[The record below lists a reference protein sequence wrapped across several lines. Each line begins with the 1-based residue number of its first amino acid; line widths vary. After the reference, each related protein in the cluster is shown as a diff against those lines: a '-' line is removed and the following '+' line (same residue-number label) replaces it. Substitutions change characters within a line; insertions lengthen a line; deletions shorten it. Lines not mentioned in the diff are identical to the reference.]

1 MKQTQTITPPYLQPG
16 DVIGITAPARKV
28 SRDEMAPAIRLLEE
42 AGFVVKCSTNLY
54 GSENQFSGTDAA
66 RIADINELLS
76 DAKVKA
82 IIAARGGYGCMR
94 IVDGI
99 NWDYL
104 KNHPK
109 WIVGYSDMT
118 AFHAHIHQ
126 HIGLQTVHGTM
137 PINFLKDAESTQSLL
152 DVLSG
157 KTVNIETTSGELRL
171 NREGIGQGDLIGG
184 NLSLLYAI
192 QNSASDIDYSG
203 KVLFIED
210 LDEYLYHVDRMI
222 LSLKRAGKLKQLAG
236 LVVGGMDDMKDNTVP
251 FGQTAEEI
259 IRSHVEEYNYPVAF
273 GFPAGHGTKNLALK
287 MGAKVQLSVSETVA
301 ALKFI

>member
-16 DVIGITAPARKV
+16 DVIGIAAPARKV

-54 GSENQFSGTDAA
+54 GSENQFSGTDTA
-66 RIADINELLS
+66 RIADMNELLS
-76 DAKVKA
+76 DSTVKA

-94 IVDGI
+94 IVDGTDW
-99 NWDYL
+99 NYL
-104 KNHPK
+104 KEHPK
-109 WIVGYSDMT
+109 WIVGYSDVT
-118 AFHAHIHQ
+118 VFHAHIHQ

-137 PINFLKDAESTQSLL
+137 PINFLKDAESTKSLL
-152 DVLSG
+152 DVLCG
-157 KTVNIETTSGELRL
+157 KTISVQVVSDELQL
-171 NREGIGQGDLIGG
+171 NRTGMAEGELIGG

-192 QNSASDIDYSG
+192 QNSASDINYTG

-210 LDEYLYHVDRMI
+210 LDEYLYHIDRMV
-222 LSLKRAGKLKQLAG
+222 LSLKRAGKLKHLAG
-236 LVVGGMDDMKDNTVP
+236 LVVGGMDDMKDNAIP

-287 MGAKVQLSVSETVA
+287 MGAKVQLSVSETAA

>member
-16 DVIGITAPARKV
+16 DVIGIAAPARKV

>member
-99 NWDYL
+99 NWNYL
-104 KNHPK
+104 MEHPK
-109 WIVGYSDMT
+109 WIVGYSDIT
-118 AFHAHIHQ
+118 VFHAHVHQ

-137 PINFLKDAESTQSLL
+137 PINFLKDAESTKSLL
-152 DVLSG
+152 EVLCG
-157 KTVNIETTSGELRL
+157 KTINAEMTSSELRL
-171 NREGIGQGDLIGG
+171 NRVGVGQGELIGG

-192 QNSASDIDYSG
+192 QNSASDINYAG

-210 LDEYLYHVDRMI
+210 LDEYLYHIDRMV
-222 LSLKRAGKLKQLAG
+222 LSLKRAGKLKHLAG
-236 LVVGGMDDMKDNTVP
+236 LVVGGMDDMKDNAIP

-273 GFPAGHGTKNLALK
+273 GFPAGHGTKNIALK
-287 MGAKVQLSVSETVA
+287 LGARVELDVDAITGR
-301 ALKFI
+301 LKFI

>member
-16 DVIGITAPARKV
+16 DVIGIAAPARKV

-54 GSENQFSGTDAA
+54 GSENQFSGTDTA
-66 RIADINELLS
+66 RIADMNELLS
-76 DAKVKA
+76 DSTVKA

-94 IVDGI
+94 IVDGTDW
-99 NWDYL
+99 NYL
-104 KNHPK
+104 KEHPK
-109 WIVGYSDMT
+109 WIVGYSDVT
-118 AFHAHIHQ
+118 VFHAHVHQ

-137 PINFLKDAESTQSLL
+137 PINFLKDAESTKSLL
-152 DVLSG
+152 DVLCG
-157 KTVNIETTSGELRL
+157 KTISVQVVSDELQL
-171 NREGIGQGDLIGG
+171 NRTGMAEGELIGG

-192 QNSASDIDYSG
+192 QNSASDINYTG

-210 LDEYLYHVDRMI
+210 LDEYLYHIDRMV
-222 LSLKRAGKLKQLAG
+222 LSLKRAGKLKHLAG
-236 LVVGGMDDMKDNTVP
+236 LVVGGMDDMKDNTIP

-287 MGAKVQLSVSETVA
+287 MGAKVQLSVSETAA